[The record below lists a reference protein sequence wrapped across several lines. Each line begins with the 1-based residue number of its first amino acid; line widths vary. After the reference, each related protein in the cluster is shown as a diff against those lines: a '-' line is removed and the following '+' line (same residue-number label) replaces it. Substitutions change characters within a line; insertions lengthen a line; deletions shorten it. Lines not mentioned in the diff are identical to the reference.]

1 MNKLIILILVLFILF
16 YLIKK
21 DNNKLFMIPDLK
33 KYKIAEKMGKWYI
46 KEYNSTFGI
55 VPYKTAV
62 MFDIDDTLLYIN
74 EGTNFKN
81 KKSKT
86 TLIKPMKELLDY
98 CINNDLLVIII
109 TARDNNYKSYTIE
122 QLNEYSINYSFLY
135 LHEGYQGETN
145 DDFTNF
151 KSKIKKE
158 LYNKYKIKIIMSVGD
173 NYIDIVGAYSGYGL
187 KLPNKTDSNLYEVFP
202 NSSELVKIC

>member
-21 DNNKLFMIPDLK
+21 DNNKSFMIPNLK

-55 VPYKTAV
+55 IPYKTAV

-74 EGTNFKN
+74 DSPHFKN
-81 KKSKT
+81 KRSKT

-98 CINNDLLVIII
+98 CINNDLLIIII
-109 TARDNNYKSYTIE
+109 TARDNNYKGYTIQ

-151 KSKIKKE
+151 KSKLKKE

-187 KLPNKTDSNLYEVFP
+187 KLPNKTDSSLYEVFP

>member
-1 MNKLIILILVLFILF
+1 MKNNKLIILIVILFILLF
-16 YLIKK
+16 LIK
-21 DNNKLFMIPDLK
+21 DNNSKLFMIPHQK

-55 VPYKTAV
+55 IPYKSAV

-74 EGTNFKN
+74 EGKN
-81 KKSKT
+81 KDSKI
-86 TLIKPMKELLDY
+86 TLIKPMKDLLDY
-98 CINNDLLVIII
+98 CINNDLLIIII
-109 TARDNNYKSYTIE
+109 TARDNKYRGYTVQ

-135 LHEGYQGETN
+135 LHESYQGETN
-145 DDFTNF
+145 EEFNNF

-173 NYIDIVGAYSGYGL
+173 NYIDIIGSYSGYGL
-187 KLPNKTDSNLYEVFP
+187 KLPNKTDPSLYEVFP
-202 NSSELVKIC
+202 NSSELAQVC

>member
-21 DNNKLFMIPDLK
+21 DNNKSFMIPDLK

-74 EGTNFKN
+74 DSTHFKN
-81 KKSKT
+81 KRSKT

-109 TARDNNYKSYTIE
+109 TARDNNYKSYTIQ

-173 NYIDIVGAYSGYGL
+173 NYIDIVGSYSGYGL